1 LEIDSNT
8 SASKSWPYELSRAP
22 YEVTLY
28 KIQQMLA
35 YRNIQEK
42 GKKIFGKPRWQC
54 NMYMVRF
61 FELRVAL
68 AEVMYKD
75 PFLHTIVA
83 DLKVKRQ
90 SEMNH
95 HNNRP
100 EWVCELYRRGSA
112 VVRAEMDAIV
122 YMQEGAV
129 DLGSRE
135 IVVAQGVKTVEEVQ
149 TWMSQHRLD
158 NIKSSIVPT
167 ESCCSGEVP
176 AWLQFVVDRYDSLP
190 EYTVFLADAGNDW
203 HTNVDWTRRIRHSRP
218 QCRDSLGTPL
228 HDKNFPEPDE
238 EATIQDV
245 MDTFGL
251 AKYDPEKGDG
261 LCCSE
266 QVVSRASLLQ
276 YPVSAYAT
284 MLALVRREPAPH
296 TRVSGN
302 VRNVW
307 GFAFER
313 VWAQLF
319 NTCPTTSAPK
329 LEV

>member
-1 LEIDSNT
+1 MSTRSVLSIVLLCVARAGGLEIDSNT

-122 YMQEGAV
+122 YMQAIFPSCALPSCTWLSGSHVPRRRGRSIWGRGRSSWLRYVSMAQARKGAK
-129 DLGSRE
+129 R
-135 IVVAQGVKTVEEVQ
+135 
-149 TWMSQHRLD
+149 
-158 NIKSSIVPT
+158 
-167 ESCCSGEVP
+167 
-176 AWLQFVVDRYDSLP
+176 
-190 EYTVFLADAGNDW
+190 
-203 HTNVDWTRRIRHSRP
+203 
-218 QCRDSLGTPL
+218 
-228 HDKNFPEPDE
+228 
-238 EATIQDV
+238 
-245 MDTFGL
+245 
-251 AKYDPEKGDG
+251 
-261 LCCSE
+261 E
-266 QVVSRASLLQ
+266 QVVQ
-276 YPVSAYAT
+276 
-284 MLALVRREPAPH
+284 
-296 TRVSGN
+296 N
-302 VRNVW
+302 VCVAGCEDCRGGANVDV
-307 GFAFER
+307 A
-313 VWAQLF
+313 AQ
-319 NTCPTTSAPK
+319 A
-329 LEV
+329 